1 MISIELIR
9 REPDVLREAGRRR
22 GQDIPLDRILELDE
36 RRRSA
41 IVEGD
46 VLRATRNE
54 VSKQLGQMKERP
66 PELIQEMR
74 DVGAKVKT
82 LEDEVRSV
90 EDEINTLLLSIPNI
104 PRDSV
109 PLGDDESGN
118 VVVRSVGEPQSYSF
132 EPLPHW
138 ELGERLG
145 IIDFQRG
152 VKIAGSRFFVLKG
165 KGSRLQRALIYW
177 MIDLHTGEHGYDE
190 VYLPY
195 MVNSA
200 SATGSGQLPKF
211 ADTMYHDDED
221 DLWLIPT
228 AEVPITNLYRD
239 EILPHGTVP
248 MHYVAHTP
256 SFRRERAA
264 AGRDT
269 RGIKRV
275 HQFGKVEMFK
285 FVEPENSDAELEKL
299 VSDAEDVCSRLG
311 IPYRVIELCTGDL
324 GFNAVKTY
332 DIEMWAPGCNE
343 WLEVSSC
350 SNCADFQARRASIR
364 YRPESGARPRF
375 LHTLNGSG
383 LALPRTI
390 IAILENFQQ
399 ADGSVIIPEV
409 LRPYTGFDKI
419 EMSESE

>member
-9 REPDVLREAGRRR
+9 REPDLLREAGRKR
-22 GQDIPLDRILELDE
+22 GQDIPVDRILELDE

-41 IVEGD
+41 ILEGD
-46 VLRATRNE
+46 VLRARRNE
-54 VSKQLGQMKERP
+54 VNKQLGQVKERP

-82 LEDEVRSV
+82 LEGEVRKV
-90 EDEINTLLLSIPNI
+90 EEEINSLLLSIPNI

-109 PLGDDESGN
+109 PLGEDESSN
-118 VVVRSVGEPQSYSF
+118 VVVRNVGEPQSYSF

-138 ELGERLG
+138 ELGERLD

-165 KGSRLQRALIYW
+165 KGSRLQRAIIYW
-177 MIDLHTGEHGYDE
+177 MMDLHTKEHGYDE

-195 MVNSA
+195 LVNSA

-221 DLWLIPT
+221 DLWLVPT

-239 EILPHGTVP
+239 EILPHGMVP

-256 SFRRERAA
+256 SFRREKAA

-275 HQFGKVEMFK
+275 HQFEKVEMFK
-285 FVEPENSDAELEKL
+285 FVEPESSDDELEKL
-299 VSDAEDVCSRLG
+299 VGDAEDVCNRLG
-311 IPYRVIELCTGDL
+311 VPYRVIELCTGDL

-332 DIEMWAPGCNE
+332 DIEMWAPGSNE

-364 YRPESGARPRF
+364 YRPEVGARPRF

-419 EMSESE
+419 EMPESE

>member
-9 REPDVLREAGRRR
+9 KEPDVLREAGRKR
-22 GQDIPLDRILELDE
+22 GEDIPVDRILELDE

-41 IVEGD
+41 IVQGD
-46 VLRATRNE
+46 LLRATRNE

-90 EDEINTLLLSIPNI
+90 EDEIDSLLLTVPNI

-109 PLGDDESGN
+109 PLGEDESSN
-118 VVVRSVGEPQSYSF
+118 VVVRTVGEPQSYSF
-132 EPLPHW
+132 EPVPHW

-177 MIDLHTGEHGYDE
+177 MMDLHTGKHGYDE

-221 DLWLIPT
+221 DLWFIPT

-275 HQFGKVEMFK
+275 HQFEKVEMFK

-311 IPYRVIELCTGDL
+311 IPYRVIELCAGDL

-332 DIEMWAPGCNE
+332 DIEMWSPGCNE

-399 ADGSVIIPEV
+399 ADGSVIIPDV

-419 EMSESE
+419 EMPESE

>member
-9 REPDVLREAGRRR
+9 REPDVLREAGRKR
-22 GQDIPLDRILELDE
+22 GEDIPVDRILELDE

-46 VLRATRNE
+46 LLRATRNE

-90 EDEINTLLLSIPNI
+90 EDEINSLLLSIPNI

-118 VVVRSVGEPQSYSF
+118 VVVRTVGEPQSYSF

-177 MIDLHTGEHGYDE
+177 MIDLHTNEHGYDE
-190 VYLPY
+190 LYLPY
-195 MVNSA
+195 MVNTA
-200 SATGSGQLPKF
+200 SAIGSGQLPKF

-275 HQFGKVEMFK
+275 HQFEKVEMFK
-285 FVEPENSDAELEKL
+285 FVEPENSDDELEKL

-409 LRPYTGFDKI
+409 LRPYTGFDVI
-419 EMSESE
+419 ENPSSG

>member
-9 REPDVLREAGRRR
+9 REPDVLREAGRKR
-22 GQDIPLDRILELDE
+22 GQDIPVDRILELDE

-41 IVEGD
+41 ILEGD
-46 VLRATRNE
+46 VLRARRKE
-54 VSKQLGQMKERP
+54 VNRQLGLMKERP

-74 DVGAKVKT
+74 ETGAKVKP
-82 LEDEVRSV
+82 LEDEVRKV
-90 EDEINTLLLSIPNI
+90 EEEINALLLSIPNI

-109 PLGDDESGN
+109 PLGEDESSN
-118 VVVRSVGEPQSYSF
+118 VVVRSVGEPQSYPF

-138 ELGERLG
+138 ELGERLD

-165 KGSRLQRALIYW
+165 KGSRLQRAIIYW
-177 MIDLHTGEHGYDE
+177 MMDLHTREHGYDE

-195 MVNSA
+195 LVNSA

-221 DLWLIPT
+221 DLWLVPT

-256 SFRRERAA
+256 SFRREKAA

-275 HQFGKVEMFK
+275 HQFEKVEMFK
-285 FVEPENSDAELEKL
+285 FVEPENSDDELEKL
-299 VSDAEDVCSRLG
+299 VGDAEDVCKLLC

-332 DIEMWAPGCNE
+332 DIEMWAPGSDE

-364 YRPESGARPRF
+364 YRPEVGARPRF

-419 EMSESE
+419 EMPESE